1 MNPLSCPL
9 GSQELQEMLKSALH
23 RVEVENQNLEITTHA
38 HDEIMMNDIII
49 CLSYDYHI
57 MIIIYYSYHMIV
69 MIP

>member
-1 MNPLSCPL
+1 
-9 GSQELQEMLKSALH
+9 MLKSALH